1 MPTRIARLLLPLGL
15 ALLLT
20 ACSSAPRVSA
30 PVDPDH
36 PVRFA
41 LLQQYAHW
49 EGTPYRYG
57 GNSRRGVDCSGFI
70 QQVYRGFADRHLPR
84 TTRQQAELGR
94 AVSWSELEP
103 GDLVFFK
110 TGFKQRHAGIYLGN
124 GEFMH
129 ASTSRGVILSRLDN
143 PYWADAWWM
152 ARRLP

>member
-70 QQVYRGFADRHLPR
+70 QQVYRGFAGRHLPR

-129 ASTSRGVILSRLDN
+129 ASTSKGVILSRLDN